1 MMSKELLKKAG
12 ILGISFG
19 LLASP
24 MAFADATDHE
34 SIEENQ
40 DSMVEQDDTQNSGV
54 NMNTNSE
61 SNMGS
66 DSESEYTQEELTTD
80 HHTQGPN
87 DETIGEPDSTGT
99 APDSIGSTDPG
110 AETSPEEVIEK
121 NSDT

>member
-12 ILGISFG
+12 VVGIAFG

-24 MAFADATDHE
+24 MAFAQTTEHP

-40 DSMVEQDDTQNSGV
+40 DSMVEQDETQDHGV
-54 NMNTNSE
+54 NMNTNE
-61 SNMGS
+61 SP
-66 DSESEYTQEELTTD
+66 DYTQEELTTD

-99 APDSIGSTDPG
+99 APDSIGDTDEG
-110 AETSPEEVIEK
+110 AEMSPEEVVEK
-121 NSDT
+121 NSES

>member
-24 MAFADATDHE
+24 MAFADTTDHS

-40 DSMVEQDDTQNSGV
+40 DSMVEQDPAHESSGV
-54 NMNTNSE
+54 NMNTND
-61 SNMGS
+61 NP
-66 DSESEYTQEELTTD
+66 DYTQEELETD

-87 DETIGEPDSTGT
+87 DETIGEPDSMGT
-99 APDSIGSTDPG
+99 ATEEG
-110 AETSPEEVIEK
+110 AETSPEGVVEK
-121 NSDT
+121 NSDS